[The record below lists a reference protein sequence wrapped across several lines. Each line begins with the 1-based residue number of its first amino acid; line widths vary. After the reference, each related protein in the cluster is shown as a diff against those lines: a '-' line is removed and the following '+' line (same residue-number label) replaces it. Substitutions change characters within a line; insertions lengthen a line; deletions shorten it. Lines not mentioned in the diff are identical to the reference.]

1 MLRHCGHHLKTTL
14 WALSVDMRTDQ
25 VVLAACAW
33 NMHIKN
39 RAVVG
44 WVRRLHEVGER
55 YTSPSDCGGNRCKM

>member
-1 MLRHCGHHLKTTL
+1 MLRHGGHHFKTTL

-25 VVLAACAW
+25 VVLAAHAW

-39 RAVVG
+39 WAVVG

-55 YTSPSDCGGNRCKM
+55 YTSSSVRGGNRCKM

>member
-1 MLRHCGHHLKTTL
+1 VR
-14 WALSVDMRTDQ
+14 ADE

-55 YTSPSDCGGNRCKM
+55 YTSPSTCGGNRCKM

>member
-1 MLRHCGHHLKTTL
+1 MLRDRGHHLKTTL
-14 WALSVDMRTDQ
+14 GALSVDMRADE
-25 VVLAACAW
+25 VVLATCAW